1 MKNKVYFEELDCEEN
16 NKIDLIRQFVGIDT
30 YQNLSTLFY
39 KIENGLH
46 ISDMEK
52 WHLKTY
58 YGFEAETITV
68 REIKEYVNLFYRM
81 YENTLKM
88 SSIELKNA
96 IQDLVVVIN
105 YEIRENWSSFKN
117 KCAKMI
123 KKFLG

>member
-52 WHLKTY
+52 WRLKTY

-96 IQDLVVVIN
+96 IQDLMVVIN